1 MKDIYFSDLTMEE
14 LETLCRD
21 ANNEL
26 TRRKKQEQKEDW
38 DKVVA
43 TLKSYIKKYGDIEI
57 STSEDPDDDILI
69 NEQIIYPEPGKMRP
83 LCY

>member
-1 MKDIYFSDLTMEE
+1 MKDIYFGNLTMEE

-26 TRRKKQEQKEDW
+26 TRRKKQKQKEDW

>member
-14 LETLCRD
+14 LETLFRN
-21 ANNEL
+21 ASNEL
-26 TRRKKQEQKEDW
+26 TRRKKQKQKEDW

>member
-1 MKDIYFSDLTMEE
+1 MKDICFGNLTMEE
-14 LETLCRD
+14 LENLCRD

-26 TRRKKQEQKEDW
+26 TRRKKQKQKEDW